1 MKKYD
6 KCICINNPEG
16 YSFEKGKTYQFGY
29 IIDGIYVID
38 DNNKEFSTDEI
49 HFLWFFKMTD

>member
-1 MKKYD
+1 MI

-16 YSFEKGKTYQFGY
+16 YSIEKGKTYQFGY

-38 DNNKEFSTDEI
+38 NNNKEFSTDEI
-49 HFLWFFKMTD
+49 HFLGFLR